1 LQFESVIAA
10 AGRGSISCEKSSRMK
25 YCHVFRLPCKGRE
38 NGIKYKGRQLVGVL
52 YIPLVPPEAR
62 AALHSALAS
71 FMKTAAKLCSIL
83 RSFWLPF
90 SAGKGVLSGKAT
102 SPLCPPRGTKGITH

>member
-1 LQFESVIAA
+1 MFFGCPA
-10 AGRGSISCEKSSRMK
+10 RGEK
-25 YCHVFRLPCKGRE
+25 
-38 NGIKYKGRQLVGVL
+38 NGIEYKERQLVGVL

-62 AALHSALAS
+62 AAFHFALAS
-71 FMKTAAKLCSIL
+71 FMKTAAKLCSSF

-90 SAGKGVLSGKAT
+90 SAGKGVLPKTAA

>member
-1 LQFESVIAA
+1 MFFGCPE
-10 AGRGSISCEKSSRMK
+10 RGEK
-25 YCHVFRLPCKGRE
+25 
-38 NGIKYKGRQLVGVL
+38 NGIKYKERQLVGAL

-62 AALHSALAS
+62 AAFHFALAS
-71 FMKTAAKLCSIL
+71 FMKTAAKLCSFL

>member
-1 LQFESVIAA
+1 MDLTDVQNEGVVL
-10 AGRGSISCEKSSRMK
+10 SICYHFS
-25 YCHVFRLPCKGRE
+25 FTA
-38 NGIKYKGRQLVGVL
+38 YKHACNLKAFSLRRDGEI
-52 YIPLVPPEAR
+52 YIPLAPPEAR
-62 AALHSALAS
+62 AAFHFALAS
-71 FMKTAAKLCSIL
+71 FMKTAAKLCSFL

>member
-1 LQFESVIAA
+1 MLSICYHFALPACEHACNLKAFFAA
-10 AGRGSISCEKSSRMK
+10 AGRGI
-25 YCHVFRLPCKGRE
+25 
-38 NGIKYKGRQLVGVL
+38 

-62 AALHSALAS
+62 AAFHFALAS
-71 FMKTAAKLCSIL
+71 FMKTAAKLCSFL
-83 RSFWLPF
+83 RRFWLPF